1 MADAAESGRLAEL
14 TIALS
19 LATDLGTGQ
28 PMEHGLRTCWLS
40 LAVSEALGLD
50 AATRS
55 CVYYVA
61 LLRFVGCTSD
71 ASETAVLAG
80 GDDVAFNSTMAPM
93 LNAQPGESMRYFMH
107 HLAEDLPMHRRVALV
122 ARAMADP
129 GMGRR
134 SLSAHCEVG
143 ARLAARLGMVEP
155 VGVALAHAYERWDG
169 KGFPAG
175 LAGSDVPVAVRVVAA
190 ARDAELWARRAGWP
204 AAADVLVHRRDRAYD
219 PSVVDALLEG
229 GERWLAEIGDDPCAA
244 VLDAE
249 PAPLLTIGPSG
260 LDAALAAVA
269 DFTDLKS
276 PCLRGHSTGVARL
289 AVAATSAAGAAD
301 AEAATVGRA
310 ALVHDVGR
318 VGIPNG
324 IWDRPGPLSTEQWER
339 VRLHPYLS
347 ERVLRRCEL
356 LAPFADVAA
365 RHHERADGSGY
376 HRGVT
381 GDQLDRGAR
390 LLAAADAYHA
400 MTEDRP
406 HRPAFTEADAAS
418 RLLDE
423 VDAGRFTRIE
433 VDAVLSAAGQV
444 SPAGEGR
451 RARRASPSARST
463 CCV

>member
-1 MADAAESGRLAEL
+1 MCR
-14 TIALS
+14 
-19 LATDLGTGQ
+19 
-28 PMEHGLRTCWLS
+28 W
-40 LAVSEALGLD
+40 
-50 AATRS
+50 
-55 CVYYVA
+55 
-61 LLRFVGCTSD
+61 RFVWLRPPVTPSCG
-71 ASETAVLAG
+71 
-80 GDDVAFNSTMAPM
+80 P
-93 LNAQPGESMRYFMH
+93 
-107 HLAEDLPMHRRVALV
+107 AE
-122 ARAMADP
+122 
-129 GMGRR
+129 
-134 SLSAHCEVG
+134 
-143 ARLAARLGMVEP
+143 
-155 VGVALAHAYERWDG
+155 
-169 KGFPAG
+169 
-175 LAGSDVPVAVRVVAA
+175 
-190 ARDAELWARRAGWP
+190 RAGRQRLRSSRI
-204 AAADVLVHRRDRAYD
+204 AGTAAYD

-249 PAPLLTIGPSG
+249 PAPLLTIGPNG

-289 AVAATSAAGAAD
+289 AAAATSAAGAAD
-301 AEAATVGRA
+301 AEAATIGRA

-356 LAPFADVAA
+356 LAPFADIAA

-376 HRGVT
+376 HRGAT

-406 HRPAFTEADAAS
+406 HRPALTEADAAS
-418 RLLDE
+418 QLLDE
-423 VDAGRFTRIE
+423 VDAGRFTRFE
-433 VDAVLSAAGQV
+433 VDAVLGAAGQV
-444 SPAGEGR
+444 
-451 RARRASPSARST
+451 ARPPRVGPSQRASPSARST